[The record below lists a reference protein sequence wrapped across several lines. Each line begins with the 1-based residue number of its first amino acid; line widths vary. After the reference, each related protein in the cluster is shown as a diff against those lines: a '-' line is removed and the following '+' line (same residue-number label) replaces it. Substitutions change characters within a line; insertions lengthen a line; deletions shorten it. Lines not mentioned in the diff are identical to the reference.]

1 MPALNRNH
9 RTALRALC
17 LLATAWWPASGA
29 ERALDR
35 YVAAPD
41 AAFRFHLVRDYAGA
55 NQTTYVLEMTSQRWL
70 TPAEVDRTEWKHWL
84 VIVAPHRV
92 ASSTALLFIGGGS
105 NGDAAPAAAD
115 KQVLALAAAAGVVA
129 AELRMVPNQPLAFAG
144 DGVPRSEDSLIAFA
158 WDKFLRTGEE
168 RWLPRLPMTKAAVR
182 AMDTVTSFL
191 ANEAP
196 RRVAVDR
203 FVVAGGSKRGWTTWT
218 TAAVDRRVVAI
229 APLVIDL
236 LNLEPSMIHH
246 WRAYGFWAPAIADYE
261 RMGIMNWMRSAR
273 FRELLR
279 AVEPYE
285 YRDRFT
291 MPKLIL
297 NAAGDQ
303 FFLPDSSQ
311 FYFGAL
317 PGERHLRYVPNADH
331 SLRHSDALETL
342 AAFVSSVASGRG
354 RPEYSWELPPEG
366 GIVVWP
372 RTAPAEVKLWQAT
385 NRDARDF
392 RLETIGKA
400 YAASPVRPDP
410 DGAYRAKVSPPA
422 RGWSAYFLELT
433 FPSGGPYPFKF
444 TTSVRVTPDRLPFP
458 PPKAPRPA
466 ARAPYTT
473 APAASR

>member
-1 MPALNRNH
+1 MTGLNRNH
-9 RTALRALC
+9 RLTALALC
-17 LLATAWWPASGA
+17 LLATGWWPAAGA
-29 ERALDR
+29 ETALDR

-41 AAFRFHLVRDYAGA
+41 ADFRFRLVRDSVSA

-70 TPAEVDRTEWKHWL
+70 TPSEVDRPEWRHWL

-92 ASSTALLFIGGGS
+92 ASSTALLFLGGGD
-105 NGDAAPAAAD
+105 NGSAAPGAAD
-115 KQVLALAAAAGVVA
+115 KQLLALATAAQVVA

-144 DGVPRSEDSLIAFA
+144 DGAVRSEDSLIAFA

-182 AMDTVTSFL
+182 AMDAVTSFL

-261 RMGIMNWMRSAR
+261 RMGIMNWIGTAR

-303 FFLPDSSQ
+303 FFLPDSSR
-311 FYFGAL
+311 FYFDAL
-317 PGERHLRYVPNADH
+317 PGERHLRYIPNADH
-331 SLRHSDALETL
+331 SLRDSDAVETL
-342 AAFVSSVASGRG
+342 AAFVSSVASGRA
-354 RPEYSWELPPEG
+354 RPEYSWKLPPEG
-366 GIVVWP
+366 GIVVRP

-385 NRDARDF
+385 NPDARDF

-410 DGAYRAKVSPPA
+410 DGAYRAKRPPPA
-422 RGWSAYFLELT
+422 HGWSAYVLELT

-444 TTSVRVTPDRLPFP
+444 TTPVRVTPDRLPFP
-458 PPKAPRPA
+458 PPKAPRPPGG
-466 ARAPYTT
+466 APRTPD
-473 APAASR
+473 PASSR